1 MFSSATRALLA
12 AGLSALALSA
22 CNGAAAPDETSEAE
36 RAAAFFMESNARA
49 EGVHVLESGVQY
61 KVVRSGDPSGPQPDS
76 NDLVR
81 VNYEGA
87 LTDGTV
93 FDSSY
98 RRGVP
103 AAMPLDRLIPAWQE
117 AIPHMHVGDEWL
129 IYVPP
134 EQGYGAEGSP
144 PEIPPHSV
152 LVFRVELLGVA
163 EVPGGEAASARA

>member
-1 MFSSATRALLA
+1 MFSGATRALLA
-12 AGLSALALSA
+12 GVAALALA
-22 CNGAAAPDETSEAE
+22 GCDQAAETGDASEAE

-49 EGVHVLESGVQY
+49 EGVHVLPSGVQY
-61 KVVRSGDPSGPQPDS
+61 KVVRAGDPSGPQPDS
-76 NDLVR
+76 NDQVR

-163 EVPGGEAASARA
+163 EVPGGEAATARA

>member
-1 MFSSATRALLA
+1 MFSGATRALLA
-12 AGLSALALSA
+12 AGLAALALAA
-22 CNGAAAPDETSEAE
+22 CDRAAESEDTSEAQ

-49 EGVHVLESGVQY
+49 EGVQVLPSGVQY

-76 NDLVR
+76 NDMVR
-81 VNYEGA
+81 VHYEGA

-98 RRGVP
+98 DRGAP
-103 AAMPLDRLIPAWQE
+103 AAMALDRLIPAWQE

-129 IYVPP
+129 LYVPP
-134 EQGYGAEGSP
+134 EQGYGADGSGA
-144 PEIPPHSV
+144 IPPYSV

-163 EVPGGEAASARA
+163 VVPGGEPARAQA